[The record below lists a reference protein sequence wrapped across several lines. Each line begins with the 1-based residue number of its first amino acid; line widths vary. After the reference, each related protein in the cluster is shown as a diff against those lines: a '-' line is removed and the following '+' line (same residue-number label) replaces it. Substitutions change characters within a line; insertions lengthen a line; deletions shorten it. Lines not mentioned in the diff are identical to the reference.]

1 MGNAL
6 GLKRNNMI
14 PQEKI
19 IDGKVIADAMKKEI
33 AAEVAAMLDKGMDAP
48 HLAAVIVGED
58 GASQT
63 YVASKEKACHSV
75 GMTSSVY
82 RMPANTSEEE
92 LLKLID
98 FLNND
103 EEIDGYIIQLPLPKH
118 INETKVIHS
127 IHPKK
132 DVDGFTP
139 FNIGLM
145 QLGEPCFLPATPA
158 GIVELLKRSGVETAG
173 KHVVVLG
180 RSNIVGTPISVM
192 LSRKGAD
199 ATVTIC
205 HSKTQNLPEITRQ
218 ADILVVAIGKP
229 LFLKADMVKPGA
241 VVIDVGIHRI
251 EDPTT
256 EKGYRIEGDVD
267 FDEVA
272 KVASKITPVP
282 GGVGPMTIVSLLY
295 NTLQAKKRK

>member
-1 MGNAL
+1 MDITN
-6 GLKRNNMI
+6 
-14 PQEKI
+14 KI
-19 IDGKVIADAMKKEI
+19 IDGKAIADEMKKEI
-33 AAEVAAMLDKGMDAP
+33 AAEVAGMLDKGMDAP

-58 GASQT
+58 GASKT
-63 YVASKEKACHSV
+63 YVASKEKACQSV

-82 RMPANTSEEE
+82 RLPANSTEEE

-127 IHPKK
+127 INPKK

-139 FNIGLM
+139 HNIGLM

-158 GIVELLKRSGVETAG
+158 GIVELLKRSGIETAG

-180 RSNIVGTPISVM
+180 RSNIVGTPISIM

-229 LFLKADMVKPGA
+229 KFLKADMVKPGA

-251 EDPTT
+251 EDNTT

-282 GGVGPMTIVSLLY
+282 GGVGPMTIVELLY
-295 NTLQAKKRK
+295 NTLQAKKRR

>member
-1 MGNAL
+1 MN
-6 GLKRNNMI
+6 I
-14 PQEKI
+14 EDKI
-19 IDGKVIADAMKKEI
+19 IDGKAIADAMKKEI
-33 AAEVAAMLDKGMDAP
+33 AAEVAGMLDKGMDAP

-58 GASQT
+58 GASKT
-63 YVASKEKACHSV
+63 YVASKEKACQSV

-82 RMPANTSEEE
+82 RLPENTSEEE

-127 IHPKK
+127 INPKK

-139 FNIGLM
+139 HNIGLM

-158 GIVELLKRSGVETAG
+158 GIVELLKRSGIETAG

-205 HSKTQNLPEITRQ
+205 HSKTENLPEITRQ

-229 LFLKADMVKPGA
+229 KFLKADMVKPGA

-251 EDPTT
+251 EDNTT

-282 GGVGPMTIVSLLY
+282 GGVGPMTIVELLY
-295 NTLQAKKRK
+295 NTLQAKKRR

>member
-1 MGNAL
+1 
-6 GLKRNNMI
+6 MI

-19 IDGKVIADAMKKEI
+19 IDGKAIADAMKKEI

-63 YVASKEKACHSV
+63 YVASKEKACQSV

-82 RMPANTSEEE
+82 RLPANTSEEE
-92 LLKLID
+92 VLKLID

-103 EEIDGYIIQLPLPKH
+103 KEIDGYIIQLPLPKH

-127 IHPKK
+127 INPKK

-139 FNIGLM
+139 HNIGLM

-158 GIVELLKRSGVETAG
+158 GIVELLKRSGIETAG

-205 HSKTQNLPEITRQ
+205 HSKTQNLSEITRQ

-229 LFLKADMVKPGA
+229 KFLKADMVKPGA

-251 EDPTT
+251 EDNTT

>member
-1 MGNAL
+1 
-6 GLKRNNMI
+6 MI

-19 IDGKVIADAMKKEI
+19 IDGKAIADAMKKEI

-63 YVASKEKACHSV
+63 YVASKEKACQSV

-82 RMPANTSEEE
+82 RLPANTSEEE
-92 LLKLID
+92 VLKLID

-127 IHPKK
+127 INPKK

-139 FNIGLM
+139 HNIGLM

-158 GIVELLKRSGVETAG
+158 GIVELLKRSGIETAG

-229 LFLKADMVKPGA
+229 KFLKADMVKPGA

-251 EDPTT
+251 EDNTT

>member
-1 MGNAL
+1 MN
-6 GLKRNNMI
+6 I
-14 PQEKI
+14 EDKI
-19 IDGKVIADAMKKEI
+19 IDGKAIADAMKKEI
-33 AAEVAAMLDKGMDAP
+33 AAEVAGMLDKGMDAP

-58 GASQT
+58 GASKT
-63 YVASKEKACHSV
+63 YVASKEKACQSV

-82 RMPANTSEEE
+82 RLPEKTTEEE
-92 LLKLID
+92 LLNLIN

-127 IHPKK
+127 INPKK

-139 FNIGLM
+139 HNIGLM

-158 GIVELLKRSGVETAG
+158 GIMELLKRSGIETAG
-173 KHVVVLG
+173 KRVVVLG

-205 HSKTQNLPEITRQ
+205 HSKTENLPEITRQ

-229 LFLKADMVKPGA
+229 KFLKADMVKPGA

-251 EDPTT
+251 EDKTT

-267 FDEVA
+267 FDEVI

-282 GGVGPMTIVSLLY
+282 GGVGPMTIVELLY
-295 NTLQAKKRK
+295 NTLQAKKRR